1 MHITRLLL
9 EVSPK
14 LGTARSRH
22 GLCTSLAS
30 LLGQDKASEL
40 ETCHLLNHQT
50 TLGFPLKKKKK
61 KTDHICT
68 QPQMASSLDT

>member
-50 TLGFPLKKKKK
+50 TLGFP
-61 KTDHICT
+61 
-68 QPQMASSLDT
+68 